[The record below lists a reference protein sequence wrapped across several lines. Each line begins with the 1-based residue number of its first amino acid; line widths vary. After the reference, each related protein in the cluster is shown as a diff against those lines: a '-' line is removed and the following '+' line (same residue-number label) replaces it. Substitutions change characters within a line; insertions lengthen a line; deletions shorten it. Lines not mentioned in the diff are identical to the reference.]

1 MIDIEKFVFKS
12 NVENNPLIGVQ
23 LTAMKYFGYMIFE
36 HQRLKRLHCF
46 RGVVFTTTFILFNLA
61 QYVDLFTKINDVNEL
76 AKNASTTLLFTTTSF
91 RMINFYWNR
100 TRYVNLIK
108 EVDKNLVN
116 AIKFGDYK
124 IQDIIAKYIKYLKR
138 LTAIFWIIALITAN
152 GMCVKSIIEGIYL
165 EYQVAYNNFNS
176 TDIEAPLIL
185 PCWFP
190 FDDYWNKFWIIF
202 GIEYYIM
209 NVGMLIVPCWH
220 SFIVSMMGYVIINL
234 KILNFKLSEMN
245 LKNLPNIELIKCVE
259 HRERLVCFI
268 RELSSLISSSL
279 FLDFIIFSLLLCMLL
294 FQASQVGDGIQ
305 LGIIACYIITMTTI
319 LWMYYYHSNEIT
331 YYTDQL
337 SSSSYSSSWYK
348 HSQSFKKQMLI
359 FMMSAKP
366 IMLRAGFIDMKL
378 DTFLN
383 ILRASYSYFTLL
395 TQMAAK

>member
-1 MIDIEKFVFKS
+1 MIDVNKFVFE
-12 NVENNPLIGVQ
+12 NDVENNPLIGVQ

-36 HQRLKRLHCF
+36 YQQLKRLHCF
-46 RGVVFTTTFILFNLA
+46 RGVVFTVTFILFNLA
-61 QYVDLFTKINDVNEL
+61 Q
-76 AKNASTTLLFTTTSF
+76 
-91 RMINFYWNR
+91 
-100 TRYVNLIK
+100 
-108 EVDKNLVN
+108 
-116 AIKFGDYK
+116 
-124 IQDIIAKYIKYLKR
+124 
-138 LTAIFWIIALITAN
+138 
-152 GMCVKSIIEGIYL
+152 
-165 EYQVAYNNFNS
+165 NS

-190 FDDYWNKFWIIF
+190 FDDYWKKFWIIF

-209 NVGMLIVPCWH
+209 NIGMLIVPCWH

-234 KILNFKLSEMN
+234 KILNYKLSNMREIDIIKFRN
-245 LKNLPNIELIKCVE
+245 VELIKCVD

-294 FQASQVGDGIQ
+294 FQASQVGDEIQ
-305 LGIIACYIITMTTI
+305 LCIIACYIITMTTI

-331 YYTDQL
+331 YFTDQL
-337 SSSSYSSSWYK
+337 SSSSYHSSWYEY
-348 HSQSFKKQMLI
+348 SQSFKKQVLI